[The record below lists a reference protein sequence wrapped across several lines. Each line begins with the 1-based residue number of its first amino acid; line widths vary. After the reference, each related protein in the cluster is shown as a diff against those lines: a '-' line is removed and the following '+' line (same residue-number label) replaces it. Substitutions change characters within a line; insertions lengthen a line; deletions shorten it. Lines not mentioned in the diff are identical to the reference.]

1 MLSFYSYAPPFLSNR
16 LSESQ
21 SLILCGFRESFF
33 INSPTFFKKTIDK
46 SPQKCGASRLLIN
59 KVIRSSAAGT
69 DFLIGGDLLK
79 PFNPGGHAAYQ
90 ERVLTQLRKYYP
102 DAVSSLPASTW
113 NIMEKFWALDL
124 SELDSLM
131 QDRYSVFGP
140 SPRLPSDMLRS
151 ILLSV
156 EFKVSSY
163 ITGFP

>member
-1 MLSFYSYAPPFLSNR
+1 MLFR
-16 LSESQ
+16 SQ